1 MKKLLALIM
10 CLCTATAT
18 MSACS
23 SPNEF
28 SDKEILSDNAE
39 RNEDIELTYNYNDGA
54 ISAPLSY
61 NAYSSE
67 IADFELKLFK
77 SYYENNTGKSFN
89 YAPITTVAN
98 LGLLANG
105 AADRAQTNIV
115 KGLGDE
121 LTLEAVNQGSSYFIS
136 RIEAFNSDG
145 KTETSG
151 ETKPKAYVKLQNT
164 LLFDDSVEVR
174 KNFLQSNADYY
185 SSDIF
190 RFKFAD
196 ETALTKVNSGFAEYT
211 NGNML
216 SSLDENNKLLCLG
229 AVNIY
234 DTWLNSYTQSDVSQ
248 NTFHSSDGDCDV
260 NYMTSNESYIHTDNA
275 QGIIKYTKGTPLKFI
290 AIMPNEDISLDS
302 YISSLTYSE
311 YSALLESLDVKTSVS
326 ASIPEFSIKEG
337 ETAISLKD
345 ELSQCGLA
353 DLFTEE
359 IKLSNITFSNELFVN
374 DILQLNPAVTVN
386 ATGISGTET
395 IGTKAPAGNKEI
407 TPAETNLE
415 FNRPFIFMFA
425 DNESNIPVYIGVV
438 DL

>member
-28 SDKEILSDNAE
+28 SGKEILSDNAE

-61 NAYSSE
+61 TAYSSE
-67 IADFELKLFK
+67 IADFELKLFR
-77 SYYENNTGKSFN
+77 SYYQNNTEKSFN

-145 KTETSG
+145 ETEVNG

-190 RFKFAD
+190 RFRFAD
-196 ETALTKVNSGFAEYT
+196 EAALTKVNSGFAQFT

-234 DTWLNSYTQSDVSQ
+234 DTWLNNYTQSDVSQ
-248 NTFHSSDGDCDV
+248 GVFHSSDGDHDV
-260 NYMTSNESYIHTDNA
+260 NFMTSNESYLHTDKA
-275 QGIIKYTKGTPLKFI
+275 QGIIKYTKGAPLKFI
-290 AIMPNEDISLDS
+290 AIMPNEDISLDN
-302 YISSLTYSE
+302 YISSLTYPE

-345 ELSQCGLA
+345 ELSQCGLE
-353 DLFTEE
+353 DLFTKE

-407 TPAETNLE
+407 TPAETKLE

-425 DNESNIPVYIGVV
+425 DNESNIPVYMGVV